1 MTIAAIQG
9 NVASSC
15 SQADVAAIQGNVA
28 SSCSQADVALAAIQ
42 GNVM

>member
-1 MTIAAIQG
+1 MTIIAAIQG

-28 SSCSQADVALAAIQ
+28 SI
-42 GNVM
+42 